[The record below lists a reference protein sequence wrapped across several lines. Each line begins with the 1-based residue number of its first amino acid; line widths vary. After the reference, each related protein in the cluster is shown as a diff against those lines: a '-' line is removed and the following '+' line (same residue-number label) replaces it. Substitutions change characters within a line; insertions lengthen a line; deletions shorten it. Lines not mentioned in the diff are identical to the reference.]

1 MVDLSSR
8 YTLEAQMLGAQAFM
22 VFNAYTQQTT
32 FLYSLFTDRL
42 LSRKT
47 KAFEYLFGT
56 VGVSNLQVGI
66 GRGIIYRPS
75 SFLLNFLFALAKPSS
90 QYCNVKN
97 ESSTNCSLGGSVS
110 ALGQNSPLRAGMKPT
125 DKGSGCGTQAHC
137 LLACFVAPWC
147 AILVHSTPM
156 AAHHFTSLT
165 SRKLKWRSFLLSA
178 AGVWIT
184 WYNAPVCTPR
194 TTSTPYFMLL
204 GILIV
209 RAHLFLPRSALTV
222 SRESVFRQPA
232 CDGTSSSKSDSWN
245 TGFALL
251 LRKNAKLCPM
261 PMPMRRVRAQP

>member
-1 MVDLSSR
+1 M
-8 YTLEAQMLGAQAFM
+8 Q
-22 VFNAYTQQTT
+22 
-32 FLYSLFTDRL
+32 
-42 LSRKT
+42 K
-47 KAFEYLFGT
+47 K
-56 VGVSNLQVGI
+56 
-66 GRGIIYRPS
+66 
-75 SFLLNFLFALAKPSS
+75 
-90 QYCNVKN
+90 
-97 ESSTNCSLGGSVS
+97 SSTNCSLGGSVS
-110 ALGQNSPLRAGMKPT
+110 ALGQNSSLRAGMKPT

-232 CDGTSSSKSDSWN
+232 CDGTSSSKSTDSWN
-245 TGFALL
+245 TGFSLL